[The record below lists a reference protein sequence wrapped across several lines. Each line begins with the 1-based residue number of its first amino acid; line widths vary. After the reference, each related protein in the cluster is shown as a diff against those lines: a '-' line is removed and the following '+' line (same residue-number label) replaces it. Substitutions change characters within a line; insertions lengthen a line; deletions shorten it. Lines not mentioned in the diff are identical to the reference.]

1 MVQLGILAN
10 SHFDIKHFKIKSR
23 NLENIELTNFYGYV
37 SGSEKP
43 ITNVEAIEK
52 NPDIDHDILLNLI
65 TNITNEIK
73 RIVYNYIGDN
83 YDEPRYFQQTN
94 LIVVKLELHSNGN
107 RKYSTNEDKKNGVLL
122 IDSEKSTQFIKIKVE
137 NNIVTFL
144 YYNKPIEMGNLGKFI
159 EKVID
164 TILTSKTH
172 GGKRRR
178 NTRRRYSRRIR
189 V

>member
-1 MVQLGILAN
+1 MFRLYN
-10 SHFDIKHFKIKSR
+10 
-23 NLENIELTNFYGYV
+23 NCYM
-37 SGSEKP
+37 
-43 ITNVEAIEK
+43 
-52 NPDIDHDILLNLI
+52 ILLRAQNTSSTLF
-65 TNITNEIK
+65 
-73 RIVYNYIGDN
+73 VYIFLS
-83 YDEPRYFQQTN
+83 EF
-94 LIVVKLELHSNGN
+94 GN

-122 IDSEKSTQFIKIKVE
+122 IDSEKSRQFIKIKVE

>member
-10 SHFDIKHFKIKSR
+10 SHFDIDSR

-43 ITNVEAIEK
+43 ITNIEAIK
-52 NPDIDHDILLNLI
+52 NKPDIDHDVLLGLI
-65 TNITNEIK
+65 TNITNTIK
-73 RIVYNYIGDN
+73 PNIYNYIGDN
-83 YDEPRYFQQTN
+83 YEEPRYFQQTN

-122 IDSEKSTQFIKIKVE
+122 IDSQKRTKFIKIKVE

-144 YYNKPIEMGNLGKFI
+144 YYNKPLEMGNLGKFI

-164 TILTSKTH
+164 TILTTKTH

-178 NTRRRYSRRIR
+178 NTRRRYSRREKI
-189 V
+189 

>member
-1 MVQLGILAN
+1 MLQLGILAN
-10 SHFDIKHFKIKSR
+10 SHFDIESR

-43 ITNVEAIEK
+43 ITNIEAIK
-52 NPDIDHDILLNLI
+52 NINHDELLGLI

-73 RIVYNYIGDN
+73 PIVYNYIGDN

-107 RKYSTNEDKKNGVLL
+107 RKYSTNENKKNGVLL
-122 IDSEKSTQFIKIKVE
+122 IDSQKRTKFIKIKVE

-144 YYNKPIEMGNLGKFI
+144 YYNKPLEMGNLGKFI

-164 TILTSKTH
+164 TILTTKTH